1 MPHVLIGILFVK
13 QNILFKINPL
23 LDKNKPYV
31 KKSFDLLLLYLYDR
45 LALVL
50 EVLYERNCS
59 TKGAAQLILNR
70 VGLNLWHIRKCLL
83 IFSFLRI
90 KLNTQKLF
98 SSEAKKIFCKNMST
112 VVVFWYQCQHMGEQ
126 MLSQHFVSW
135 HGYPKRPT
143 TNWRI

>member
-31 KKSFDLLLLYLYDR
+31 KKSFDLLLLYLYNR

-59 TKGAAQLILNR
+59 TKGAAQLTWIGLDLIYDILENAY
-70 VGLNLWHIRKCLL
+70 LY
-83 IFSFLRI
+83 FSFCV
-90 KLNTQKLF
+90 LN
-98 SSEAKKIFCKNMST
+98 
-112 VVVFWYQCQHMGEQ
+112 
-126 MLSQHFVSW
+126 
-135 HGYPKRPT
+135 
-143 TNWRI
+143 